1 MNSLTLLILFSS
13 IFILLGGYSVFTGLK
28 RIREARTRGTPLTWY
43 KQINLLTGIEYILL
57 ALVFL
62 ANTAV
67 RTNTLP
73 QSLNSILVPTYY
85 VLLLAAAVLAG
96 LVIRQGFINSRTMRA
111 QSRSSAPTVMSNG
124 TSAVTKQE
132 ADIQDTQKRAAN
144 QDRRRERRR
153 NAASAR
159 RRRAGKA

>member
-1 MNSLTLLILFSS
+1 MNTLTLLILFSS
-13 IFILLGGYSVFTGLK
+13 IFILLGGYNVFTGLK
-28 RIREARTRGTPLTWY
+28 RIGEARTRGMPLTWY
-43 KQINLLTGIEYILL
+43 KQLNLLTGIEYIFL

-85 VLLLAAAVLAG
+85 VLLLAAAILAG
-96 LVIRQGFINSRTMRA
+96 IVIRQGFINARTMRG

-124 TSAVTKQE
+124 TSAITKQGE
-132 ADIQDTQKRAAN
+132 DIQDTQKRGAN
-144 QDRRRERRR
+144 QERRRERRR

>member
-13 IFILLGGYSVFTGLK
+13 IFILLGGYNVFSGLK
-28 RIREARTRGTPLTWY
+28 RLREARTRGMPLTWY
-43 KQINLLTGIEYILL
+43 KQINLLSGIEYILL

-67 RTNTLP
+67 RTNSLP
-73 QSLNSILVPTYY
+73 QSLNSILVPIYY
-85 VLLLAAAVLAG
+85 ILLLAAALLAG
-96 LVIRQGFINSRTMRA
+96 IVIRQGFINARTLRA

-124 TSAVTKQE
+124 TSAVARE
-132 ADIQDTQKRAAN
+132 GEDIQDAQKRVTN